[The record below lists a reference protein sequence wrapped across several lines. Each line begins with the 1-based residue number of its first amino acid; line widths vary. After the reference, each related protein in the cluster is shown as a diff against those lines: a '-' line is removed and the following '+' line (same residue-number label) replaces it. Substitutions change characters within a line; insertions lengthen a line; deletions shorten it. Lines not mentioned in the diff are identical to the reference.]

1 MPQNFKFICLRS
13 RENSS
18 VTTKRLEVS
27 WKGII
32 DQGLRP
38 TRLGDGFM
46 FLSKVQGL

>member
-18 VTTKRLEVS
+18 VTTERLDVS

-32 DQGLRP
+32 DQELK
-38 TRLGDGFM
+38 TRVGDGFM
-46 FLSKVQGL
+46 FQSEVQGL